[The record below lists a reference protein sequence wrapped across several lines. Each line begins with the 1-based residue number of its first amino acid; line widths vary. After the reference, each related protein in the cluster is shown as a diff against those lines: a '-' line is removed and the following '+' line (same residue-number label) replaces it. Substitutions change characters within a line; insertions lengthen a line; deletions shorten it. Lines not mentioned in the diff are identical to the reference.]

1 MTNNRVTPKR
11 DKHPARS
18 ARIITTGFSVASI
31 LGLTS
36 AYALAAQNSAKT
48 TLSDSLPQPTV
59 SSQSGLSFA
68 AALVTPAA
76 PTTPAIAPT
85 LPAAA
90 TPAANPAPTATPVR
104 AAATAPTATLAPAP
118 QIMINI
124 PKPTPVVITSS
135 GSK

>member
-1 MTNNRVTPKR
+1 MMTNNRVTPKR

-36 AYALAAQNSAKT
+36 AYALAAQNNSKAELAVSST
-48 TLSDSLPQPTV
+48 QPTV
-59 SSQSGLSFA
+59 LSQSGLSFA

-90 TPAANPAPTATPVR
+90 NPAPTATPVR
-104 AAATAPTATLAPAP
+104 TAATSTTVTLAPAP